1 MCAMDFAR
9 DIMTTSFLRSRYLLP
24 AYEFLEQQVCSLDLA
39 KQLKVFGVK
48 QDVGF
53 VWALADTDR
62 SNGEWMIFERRR
74 CWLEGDVAAFTVA
87 ELGEMLPSPR
97 NDHEW
102 LRFIKRGSKIYPCGK
117 RDTRPLAQRVNG
129 VSKSMNERR
138 PTAAPTAHLA
148 HPE

>member
-1 MCAMDFAR
+1 MN
-9 DIMTTSFLRSRYLLP
+9 
-24 AYEFLEQQVCSLDLA
+24 LEQQVCSLDLA

-102 LRFIKRGSKIYPCGK
+102 LRFIKSR
-117 RDTRPLAQRVNG
+117 L
-129 VSKSMNERR
+129 ERFTLVESAIR
-138 PTAAPTAHLA
+138 ARWRR
-148 HPE
+148 E